1 MLLAMA
7 KMETCI
13 GIVIFALMQV
23 GELQH
28 TVKYILKL
36 LETTKSLL
44 TLFDSF
50 ISSADVIPGGMW
62 AGY

>member
-1 MLLAMA
+1 MLLTMA

-44 TLFDSF
+44 THTL
-50 ISSADVIPGGMW
+50 
-62 AGY
+62 